1 MNYILNNQCLCTCVS
16 VFMFVCVY
24 LIVLVYVVM
33 HACVCMCEYACV
45 SVLCETSSILLPK
58 KKKKSLT
65 QLKLNGLEIT
75 AITD

>member
-1 MNYILNNQCLCTCVS
+1 MCVS
-16 VFMFVCVY
+16 VFMLVCAY

-45 SVLCETSSILLPK
+45 SVLCETRSILLTK